1 MGRSDW
7 GYIDFTGEPNI
18 IFIRDLNRGRM
29 SVTNDAEA
37 VVREVNINFPS
48 KRIVYQDSDG
58 FWGELVHEN
67 GVFKRFDTYTGAKP
81 PL

>member
-7 GYIDFTGEPNI
+7 EYVAFTGEPNTV
-18 IFIRDLNRGRM
+18 FIRDLNRGRM

-37 VVREVNINFPS
+37 VVREVNFSFPG

-58 FWGELVHEN
+58 FWDELLHEN
-67 GVFKRFDTYTGAKP
+67 GVFKGFDHYKGAKP